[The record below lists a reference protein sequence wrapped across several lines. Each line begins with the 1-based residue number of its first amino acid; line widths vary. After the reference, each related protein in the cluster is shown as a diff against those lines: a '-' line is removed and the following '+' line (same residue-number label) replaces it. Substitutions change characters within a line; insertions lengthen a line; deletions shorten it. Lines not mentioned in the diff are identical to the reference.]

1 MAAVA
6 NAFGN
11 RSVCNSS
18 YEAYLTVKKKE
29 LNLVADILA
38 SLAAASR
45 GADKKQHA
53 LKLATSSANALKQYL
68 FLKLAMSSWK
78 R

>member
-11 RSVCNSS
+11 KSLCNSN
-18 YEAYLTVKKKE
+18 YEAFLTVKKKE
-29 LNLVADILA
+29 LTLIADILA
-38 SLAAASR
+38 SLAVASR
-45 GADKKQHA
+45 TADKKQHA
-53 LKLATSSANALKQYL
+53 MKLASSQANALKQYL
-68 FLKLAMSSWK
+68 FLKLTVASWK

>member
-11 RSVCNSS
+11 KSLCNSS
-18 YEAYLTVKKKE
+18 YEAFLTVKKKE

-38 SLAAASR
+38 SLAAVSR

-53 LKLATSSANALKQYL
+53 LKLATTQANSLKQYL
-68 FLKLAMSSWK
+68 YLKLTLSSWK